1 MTTTE
6 LSAKSVKELRN
17 IAKEMNIT
25 GRWDMNW
32 TQLVYAIERAPIDFR
47 S

>member
-17 IAKEMNIT
+17 IAKEMNIA
-25 GRWDMNW
+25 GRW
-32 TQLVYAIERAPIDFR
+32 AINGLN
-47 S
+47 